1 MNLMF
6 WKKKNAGDS
15 SAEIA
20 PQDAGDQAEGQKS
33 QDSASPDAET
43 SKQPG
48 LFARIKSRL
57 TRGSQ
62 KTSEPE
68 TEEDKEPAA
77 DTHRRSERDSDDD
90 ADSAESKKPG
100 LFALIKER
108 LSSLTG
114 RSKEAADEEEVV
126 DTRRR
131 AIPEA
136 EAAPE
141 VAEAVEHKHSSTGW
155 IIGGVILL
163 WVLLGAGI
171 YAAWD
176 YILPPLKRKNFAHET
191 VKAYRNRLQDPKAAP
206 QQAEPPPAE
215 SPQTVPPPA
224 GSDAP
229 ANVQQPAAQ
238 PIQLTQPV
246 QPAQPTQPAKQP
258 AANALPTSSKGDLVV
273 GDKSAKETAMSLKE
287 AIKAMNGDPAEPA
300 KKSAK

>member
-33 QDSASPDAET
+33 QDSESPDAET

-57 TRGSQ
+57 TRGSK
-62 KTSEPE
+62 KTAEPAA
-68 TEEDKEPAA
+68 EEDKEPAA
-77 DTHRRSERDSDDD
+77 DEHRRSKQESEDDTD
-90 ADSAESKKPG
+90 AAASKKPG

-108 LSSLTG
+108 LSGLTG
-114 RSKEAADEEEVV
+114 RSKEAADEEEVA

-131 AIPEA
+131 AKPEA

-141 VAEAVEHKHSSTGW
+141 VAEAVEHKHSRTGW

-163 WVLLGAGI
+163 WVLLGVGI

-176 YILPPLKRKNFAHET
+176 HILPPLKRKNFAHET

-215 SPQTVPPPA
+215 SPQAAPPPPA
-224 GSDAP
+224 SDAP
-229 ANVQQPAAQ
+229 ANEQQPAAQ
-238 PIQLTQPV
+238 PAQPV
-246 QPAQPTQPAKQP
+246 QQTQPAQPSQPAKQP
-258 AANALPTSSKGDLVV
+258 AANALPTSSKGDMVV

-287 AIKAMNGDPAEPA
+287 AIKAMNGDAYEPA
-300 KKSAK
+300 KKPAK